1 MNFTARH
8 LAYLFGILLLI
19 SLAANV
25 FFYQQVTAVTSTSD
39 TSETKN
45 ESVTSLESATSEDTS
60 DTSADTEQVVAS
72 TETERMEELTT
83 RATRFIEYAFT
94 ITEDSYTTQKR
105 QAKDVMSEELAATL
119 FAADGSDV
127 GTFETT
133 VRDIE
138 VFPSVSG
145 IDCLVRFEQD
155 LLITETGYEET
166 TQELLALTFE
176 SIDGRLVVTAMEDLT
191 PEGGI

>member
-8 LAYLFGILLLI
+8 LAYLFGVLLLI
-19 SLAANV
+19 SLAANA
-25 FFYQQVTAVTSTSD
+25 FFYQQATAVTSTSD
-39 TSETKN
+39 PSETKN

-60 DTSADTEQVVAS
+60 ADTEQVVAS
-72 TETERMEELTT
+72 KETERMEELTT
-83 RATRFIEYAFT
+83 QATRFVEYAFT
-94 ITEDSYTTQKR
+94 ITKDSYTTQKR
-105 QAKDVMSEELAATL
+105 QAKDVMSEEIAATL

-145 IDCLVRFEQD
+145 EDCLVRFEQH
-155 LLITETGYEET
+155 LWITETGYEET

-176 SIDGRLVVTAMEDLT
+176 SIDGRLVVTEMEDLT

>member
-8 LAYLFGILLLI
+8 LAYLFGVLLLI
-19 SLAANV
+19 SLAANA

-39 TSETKN
+39 PSEMKN
-45 ESVTSLESATSEDTS
+45 ESVTSLESATSE

-83 RATRFIEYAFT
+83 RTTRFVEYAFT
-94 ITEDSYTTQKR
+94 ITKDSYTTQKR
-105 QAKDVMSEELAATL
+105 QAKEVMSEDLAATL
-119 FAADGSDV
+119 FDADGSDV

-138 VFPSVSG
+138 VFPSISG
-145 IDCLVRFEQD
+145 EDCLVLFEQD

-176 SIDGRLVVTAMEDLT
+176 SIDGRLVVTEMEDLT

>member
-1 MNFTARH
+1 
-8 LAYLFGILLLI
+8 
-19 SLAANV
+19 
-25 FFYQQVTAVTSTSD
+25 
-39 TSETKN
+39 
-45 ESVTSLESATSEDTS
+45 
-60 DTSADTEQVVAS
+60 
-72 TETERMEELTT
+72 MEELTT
-83 RATRFIEYAFT
+83 RATRFVEYAFT
-94 ITEDSYTTQKR
+94 ITKDSYTTQKR

-138 VFPSVSG
+138 VFPSLSG
-145 IDCLVRFEQD
+145 EDCLVRFEQE
-155 LLITETGYEET
+155 LWITETGYEET

-176 SIDGRLVVTAMEDLT
+176 SIDGRLVVTEMEDMT

>member
-8 LAYLFGILLLI
+8 LAYLFGVLLLI
-19 SLAANV
+19 SLAANA

-39 TSETKN
+39 PSETKN
-45 ESVTSLESATSEDTS
+45 KSVTHSESATSD

-72 TETERMEELTT
+72 KETERMEEVTT
-83 RATRFIEYAFT
+83 RATRFVEYAFT
-94 ITEDSYTTQKR
+94 ITKDSYTTQKR

-138 VFPSVSG
+138 VFSSASG
-145 IDCLVRFEQD
+145 ENCLVRFEQN

>member
-8 LAYLFGILLLI
+8 LAYLFGVLLLI
-19 SLAANV
+19 SLAANI
-25 FFYQQVTAVTSTSD
+25 FFYERGAPAANTSN
-39 TSETKN
+39 TSEIQN
-45 ESVTSLESATSEDTS
+45 ESTVPSKSVTSEESSS
-60 DTSADTEQVVAS
+60 DTEPVVAS

-83 RATRFIEYAFT
+83 RATRFVEYAFT
-94 ITEDSYTTQKR
+94 ITKDSYTTQKR
-105 QAKDVMSEELAATL
+105 QAKDVMSEELAANL

-145 IDCLVRFEQD
+145 EDCLVRFKQE

-166 TQELLALTFE
+166 TQELLVLTFE
-176 SIDGRLVVTAMEDLT
+176 SSDGRLVVTGMEDLA

>member
-8 LAYLFGILLLI
+8 LAYLFGVLLLI
-19 SLAANV
+19 SLAANA
-25 FFYQQVTAVTSTSD
+25 FFYQQATAVTSTSD
-39 TSETKN
+39 PSETKN

-60 DTSADTEQVVAS
+60 ADTEQVVAS
-72 TETERMEELTT
+72 KETERMEELTT
-83 RATRFIEYAFT
+83 RATRFVEYAFT
-94 ITEDSYTTQKR
+94 ITKDSYTTQKR

-133 VRDIE
+133 VRNIE

-145 IDCLVRFEQD
+145 EDCLVRFEQH
-155 LLITETGYEET
+155 LWITETGYEET

-176 SIDGRLVVTAMEDLT
+176 SIEGRLVVTEMEDLT

>member
-8 LAYLFGILLLI
+8 LAYLFGVLLLI
-19 SLAANV
+19 SLAANG

-39 TSETKN
+39 PSETKN
-45 ESVTSLESATSEDTS
+45 KSVTHSESATSD

-72 TETERMEELTT
+72 KETERMEEVTT
-83 RATRFIEYAFT
+83 RATRFVEYAFT
-94 ITEDSYTTQKR
+94 ITKDSYTTQKR
-105 QAKDVMSEELAATL
+105 QAKEVMSAELATTL

-145 IDCLVRFEQD
+145 EDCLVRFEQD

-166 TQELLALTFE
+166 TQELLTLAFE
-176 SIDGRLVVTAMEDLT
+176 SIDGRLVVTEMEDLA

>member
-8 LAYLFGILLLI
+8 LAYLFGVLLLI
-19 SLAANV
+19 SLAANA
-25 FFYQQVTAVTSTSD
+25 FFYQQATAVTSTSD
-39 TSETKN
+39 PSETKN

-60 DTSADTEQVVAS
+60 ADTEQVVAS
-72 TETERMEELTT
+72 KETERMEELTT
-83 RATRFIEYAFT
+83 RATRFVEYAFT
-94 ITEDSYTTQKR
+94 ITKDSYTTQKR
-105 QAKDVMSEELAATL
+105 QSKDVMSEELAATL

-145 IDCLVRFEQD
+145 EDCLVRFEQQ
-155 LLITETGYEET
+155 LWITETGYEET

-176 SIDGRLVVTAMEDLT
+176 SIDGRLVVTEMEDLT
-191 PEGGI
+191 PDGGI

>member
-8 LAYLFGILLLI
+8 LAYLFGVLLLI
-19 SLAANV
+19 SLAANA
-25 FFYQQVTAVTSTSD
+25 FFYQQVTPVTSTSD
-39 TSETKN
+39 PSEMKN
-45 ESVTSLESATSEDTS
+45 ESVTSLESATSDDTS
-60 DTSADTEQVVAS
+60 VDTEPVVAS
-72 TETERMEELTT
+72 TETEQMEEVMTQ
-83 RATRFIEYAFT
+83 ATRFVEYAFT
-94 ITEDSYTTQKR
+94 ISKDSYTTQKR
-105 QAKDVMSEELAATL
+105 QAKNVMSEDLAATL

-145 IDCLVRFEQD
+145 EDCLVRFEQD

-176 SIDGRLVVTAMEDLT
+176 SIDGRLVVTEMEDLT

>member
-8 LAYLFGILLLI
+8 LAYLFGVLLLI
-19 SLAANV
+19 SLAANA

-60 DTSADTEQVVAS
+60 ADTEQVVAS
-72 TETERMEELTT
+72 TETERMEELVT

-94 ITEDSYTTQKR
+94 ITKDSYTTQKR
-105 QAKDVMSEELAATL
+105 QSKDVMSEELAATL

-138 VFPSVSG
+138 VFPSLSG
-145 IDCLVRFEQD
+145 EDCLVRFEQH

-176 SIDGRLVVTAMEDLT
+176 SIEGRLVVTEMENLT

>member
-8 LAYLFGILLLI
+8 LAYLFGVLLLI
-19 SLAANV
+19 SLTSNA

-60 DTSADTEQVVAS
+60 ADTEQVVAS
-72 TETERMEELTT
+72 KETERMEELTT
-83 RATRFIEYAFT
+83 RATRFVEYAFT
-94 ITEDSYTTQKR
+94 VTKDSYTTQKR

-145 IDCLVRFEQD
+145 EDCLVRFEQH
-155 LLITETGYEET
+155 LWITETGYEET

-176 SIDGRLVVTAMEDLT
+176 SIDRRLVVTEIEDLT

>member
-8 LAYLFGILLLI
+8 LAYLFGVLLLI
-19 SLAANV
+19 SIAANV
-25 FFYQQVTAVTSTSD
+25 FFYQQATAVTSTSD
-39 TSETKN
+39 TSERKN
-45 ESVTSLESATSEDTS
+45 ESITSLESATSEES
-60 DTSADTEQVVAS
+60 SSDTEQVVAS

-83 RATRFIEYAFT
+83 RATRFVEYAFT
-94 ITEDSYTTQKR
+94 ITKDSYTTQKR

-145 IDCLVRFEQD
+145 EDCLVRFEQH
-155 LLITETGYEET
+155 LLITETGYKET

>member
-1 MNFTARH
+1 MDFNSKH
-8 LAYLFGILLLI
+8 LSYLFGVLLLI
-19 SLAANV
+19 SFAANV
-25 FFYQQVTAVTSTSD
+25 FFYQQTPPVASTSID
-39 TSETKN
+39 NKTHTETITSPG
-45 ESVTSLESATSEDTS
+45 SATPTDT
-60 DTSADTEQVVAS
+60 S
-72 TETERMEELTT
+72 TETERMKELTT
-83 RATRFIEYAFT
+83 QATRFVEYAFT
-94 ITEDSYTTQKR
+94 ITKDSYTTQKR
-105 QAKDVMSEELAATL
+105 QAKDVMSEELAAML

-145 IDCLVRFEQD
+145 EDCLVRFAQD
-155 LLITETGYEET
+155 LVITETGYEEA

-176 SIDGRLVVTAMEDLT
+176 SIDGRLVVTAMADLT

>member
-8 LAYLFGILLLI
+8 LAYLFGVLLLI
-19 SLAANV
+19 SLAANA
-25 FFYQQVTAVTSTSD
+25 FFYQQATAVTSTSD
-39 TSETKN
+39 PSETKH

-60 DTSADTEQVVAS
+60 ADTEQVIAS
-72 TETERMEELTT
+72 RETERMEELTT
-83 RATRFIEYAFT
+83 RATRFVEYAFT
-94 ITEDSYTTQKR
+94 ITKDSYTTQKR
-105 QAKDVMSEELAATL
+105 QAKDVMSEELTATL

-138 VFPSVSG
+138 VFPSVTG
-145 IDCLVRFEQD
+145 EGCLVRFEQD

-176 SIDGRLVVTAMEDLT
+176 SIDGRLVVTEMEDLT
-191 PEGGI
+191 SEGGI

>member
-8 LAYLFGILLLI
+8 LAYLFGVPLLI
-19 SLAANV
+19 SLAANA
-25 FFYQQVTAVTSTSD
+25 FFYQQVTAVTSTSAASQTENEIVTPPEST
-39 TSETKN
+39 TSG
-45 ESVTSLESATSEDTS
+45 ES
-60 DTSADTEQVVAS
+60 SADTEQVVAS

-83 RATRFIEYAFT
+83 RATRFVEYVFI
-94 ITEDSYTTQKR
+94 ITKDSYTTQKR
-105 QAKDVMSEELAATL
+105 QAKDVMSEELATTL

-133 VRDIE
+133 VRDIK

-145 IDCLVRFEQD
+145 EDCLVRFEQH

-176 SIDGRLVVTAMEDLT
+176 SIEGRLVVTEMEDLT

>member
-8 LAYLFGILLLI
+8 LAYLFGVLLLI
-19 SLAANV
+19 SLAANA
-25 FFYQQVTAVTSTSD
+25 FFYQQATAVTSTSD
-39 TSETKN
+39 ASETEN
-45 ESVTSLESATSEDTS
+45 ESVTSLESATSEES
-60 DTSADTEQVVAS
+60 SADTEQVFTS

-83 RATRFIEYAFT
+83 RATRFVEYAFT
-94 ITEDSYTTQKR
+94 ITKDSYTTQKR

-145 IDCLVRFEQD
+145 EDCLVQFEQH

-166 TQELLALTFE
+166 TRELLALTFE
-176 SIDGRLVVTAMEDLT
+176 SIEGRLVVTEVEDLT

>member
-8 LAYLFGILLLI
+8 LAYLFGVLLLI
-19 SLAANV
+19 SIAANI
-25 FFYQQVTAVTSTSD
+25 FFYQQVIAVTSTSEASQTENEIVTSPEST
-39 TSETKN
+39 TSE
-45 ESVTSLESATSEDTS
+45 VSAV
-60 DTSADTEQVVAS
+60 DTEPVFAS
-72 TETERMEELTT
+72 TETARMEELTI
-83 RATRFIEYAFT
+83 RATRFVEYAFT
-94 ITEDSYTTQKR
+94 ITKDSYTTQKR
-105 QAKDVMSEELAATL
+105 QAKEVMSEELKAIL

-138 VFPSVSG
+138 VFPSVTG
-145 IDCLVRFEQD
+145 EGCLVRFEQD

-176 SIDGRLVVTAMEDLT
+176 SIDGRLVVTEMEDLT

>member
-8 LAYLFGILLLI
+8 LVYLFGVLLLI

-39 TSETKN
+39 PSETKN
-45 ESVTSLESATSEDTS
+45 ESVTSLESATSE

-94 ITEDSYTTQKR
+94 ITKDSYTTQKR

-145 IDCLVRFEQD
+145 EDCLVRFEQD

-191 PEGGI
+191 PKGGI

>member
-8 LAYLFGILLLI
+8 LAYLFGVLLLI
-19 SLAANV
+19 SLAANA
-25 FFYQQVTAVTSTSD
+25 FFYQQATAVTSTSD
-39 TSETKN
+39 PSETKN

-60 DTSADTEQVVAS
+60 ADTEQVVAS
-72 TETERMEELTT
+72 KETERMEELTT
-83 RATRFIEYAFT
+83 RATRFVEYAFT
-94 ITEDSYTTQKR
+94 ITKDSYTTQKR

-145 IDCLVRFEQD
+145 EDCLVRFEQH

-166 TQELLALTFE
+166 TQELLTLAFE
-176 SIDGRLVVTAMEDLT
+176 SIDGRLVVTEMEDLA

>member
-1 MNFTARH
+1 MNFTGRH
-8 LAYLFGILLLI
+8 LAYLFGVLLLI
-19 SLAANV
+19 SIAANV

-39 TSETKN
+39 ASETQN
-45 ESVTSLESATSEDTS
+45 ESVTYSESGTSEDTS

-94 ITEDSYTTQKR
+94 ITKDSYTTQKR

>member
-8 LAYLFGILLLI
+8 LAYLFGVLLLI
-19 SLAANV
+19 SIAANI
-25 FFYQQVTAVTSTSD
+25 FFYQQVMAVTSTSAA
-39 TSETKN
+39 SETEN
-45 ESVTSLESATSEDTS
+45 ESVTHSESAASGESSS
-60 DTSADTEQVVAS
+60 DTEPVVAS
-72 TETERMEELTT
+72 KDTERMEELTT
-83 RATRFIEYAFT
+83 RATRFVEYAFT
-94 ITEDSYTTQKR
+94 VTKDSYTTQKR

-145 IDCLVRFEQD
+145 EDCLVRFEQD
-155 LLITETGYEET
+155 MLITETGYEET

-176 SIDGRLVVTAMEDLT
+176 SIDGRSVVTAMEDLT

>member
-8 LAYLFGILLLI
+8 LAYLFGVLLLI
-19 SLAANV
+19 SLAANA

-39 TSETKN
+39 PSETKN
-45 ESVTSLESATSEDTS
+45 KSVTHSESATSD

-72 TETERMEELTT
+72 KETERMEEVTT
-83 RATRFIEYAFT
+83 RATRFVEYAFT
-94 ITEDSYTTQKR
+94 ITKDSYTTQKR
-105 QAKDVMSEELAATL
+105 QAKEVMSAELATTL

-145 IDCLVRFEQD
+145 EDCLVRFEQD

-166 TQELLALTFE
+166 TQELLALAFE
-176 SIDGRLVVTAMEDLT
+176 SIDGRLVVTEMEDLA

>member
-1 MNFTARH
+1 MNFTGRH
-8 LAYLFGILLLI
+8 LAYLFGVLLLI
-19 SLAANV
+19 SIAANG

-39 TSETKN
+39 TSETQN
-45 ESVTSLESATSEDTS
+45 ESITHSESETSEDSPS
-60 DTSADTEQVVAS
+60 DTAPVVAS
-72 TETERMEELTT
+72 TETERMEELVT

-94 ITEDSYTTQKR
+94 ITKDSYTTQKR
-105 QAKDVMSEELAATL
+105 QAKDVMSEELTATL

-145 IDCLVRFEQD
+145 EDCLVRFEQH

-176 SIDGRLVVTAMEDLT
+176 SIDGRLVVTEMEDLT

>member
-8 LAYLFGILLLI
+8 LAYLFGVLLLI
-19 SLAANV
+19 SIAANI
-25 FFYQQVTAVTSTSD
+25 FFYQQVMAVTSTSAA
-39 TSETKN
+39 SETEN
-45 ESVTSLESATSEDTS
+45 ESVTHSESAASGESSS
-60 DTSADTEQVVAS
+60 DTEPVVTS

-83 RATRFIEYAFT
+83 RATRFVEYAFT
-94 ITEDSYTTQKR
+94 VTKDSYTTQKR

-145 IDCLVRFEQD
+145 EDCLVRFEQD
-155 LLITETGYEET
+155 MSITETGYEET

-176 SIDGRLVVTAMEDLT
+176 SIEGRLVVTEMEDLT

>member
-8 LAYLFGILLLI
+8 LAYLFGVLLLI
-19 SLAANV
+19 SLAANA
-25 FFYQQVTAVTSTSD
+25 FFYQQATAVTSTSD
-39 TSETKN
+39 PSETKN
-45 ESVTSLESATSEDTS
+45 ESVTSLESATSEN
-60 DTSADTEQVVAS
+60 TSADTEQVVAS
-72 TETERMEELTT
+72 KETERMEELTT
-83 RATRFIEYAFT
+83 RATRFVEYAFT
-94 ITEDSYTTQKR
+94 ITKDSYTTQKR
-105 QAKDVMSEELAATL
+105 QSKDVMSEELAATL

-145 IDCLVRFEQD
+145 EDCLVRFEQQ
-155 LLITETGYEET
+155 LWITETGYEET

-176 SIDGRLVVTAMEDLT
+176 SIEGRLVVTEMEDLT

>member
-8 LAYLFGILLLI
+8 LAYLFGILLVI

-39 TSETKN
+39 TSQTENKSITP
-45 ESVTSLESATSEDTS
+45 SESATSEATL
-60 DTSADTEQVVAS
+60 ADTEQVVAS
-72 TETERMEELTT
+72 TGTEQMEELTT
-83 RATRFIEYAFT
+83 RATRFVEYAFT
-94 ITEDSYTTQKR
+94 ITKDSYTTQKR
-105 QAKDVMSEELAATL
+105 QAKDVMSEELTATL

-127 GTFETT
+127 GTFETI

-145 IDCLVRFEQD
+145 EECLVRFEQD

-166 TQELLALTFE
+166 TQELLTLTFE
-176 SIDGRLVVTAMEDLT
+176 SIDGRLVVTEMEDLT
-191 PEGGI
+191 PKGGI

>member
-8 LAYLFGILLLI
+8 LAYLFGVLLLI

-39 TSETKN
+39 TNQTEN

-60 DTSADTEQVVAS
+60 ADTEQVVAS
-72 TETERMEELTT
+72 KETERMEELTT
-83 RATRFIEYAFT
+83 QATRFVEYAFT
-94 ITEDSYTTQKR
+94 ITKDSYTTQKR

-166 TQELLALTFE
+166 AQELLALTFE
-176 SIDGRLVVTAMEDLT
+176 SIDGRLVVTEMEDLT

>member
-8 LAYLFGILLLI
+8 LAYLFGVLLLI
-19 SLAANV
+19 SLAANA
-25 FFYQQVTAVTSTSD
+25 FFYQQVTAVKSTSD
-39 TSETKN
+39 PSETKN
-45 ESVTSLESATSEDTS
+45 ESVTSLESATSE

-83 RATRFIEYAFT
+83 RATRFVEYAFT
-94 ITEDSYTTQKR
+94 ITKDSYTTQKR
-105 QAKDVMSEELAATL
+105 QSKDVMSEELAATL

-145 IDCLVRFEQD
+145 EDCLVRFEQH

-176 SIDGRLVVTAMEDLT
+176 SIEGRLVVTEMEDLT

>member
-8 LAYLFGILLLI
+8 LAYLSGVLLLI
-19 SLAANV
+19 SLAANA
-25 FFYQQVTAVTSTSD
+25 FFYQQVTAVTSTSNA
-39 TSETKN
+39 SETQN
-45 ESVTSLESATSEDTS
+45 ESITPSKSVTFEDTPS
-60 DTSADTEQVVAS
+60 DTEQVVAS
-72 TETERMEELTT
+72 TETERMKELTT
-83 RATRFIEYAFT
+83 RATRFVEYAFT
-94 ITEDSYTTQKR
+94 ITKDSYTTQKR

-138 VFPSVSG
+138 VFPSLSG
-145 IDCLVRFEQD
+145 EDCLVRFEQD

-176 SIDGRLVVTAMEDLT
+176 PIDGRLVVTEMEDLT

>member
-8 LAYLFGILLLI
+8 LAYLFGVLLLI
-19 SLAANV
+19 SITANA
-25 FFYQQVTAVTSTSD
+25 FFYQQATAVTSTSD
-39 TSETKN
+39 PSETKN
-45 ESVTSLESATSEDTS
+45 ESVTSLESATSEDTP
-60 DTSADTEQVVAS
+60 ADTEQVVAS
-72 TETERMEELTT
+72 KETERMEELTT
-83 RATRFIEYAFT
+83 RATRFVEYAFT
-94 ITEDSYTTQKR
+94 ITKDSYTTQKR

-119 FAADGSDV
+119 FAADGNDV

-133 VRDIE
+133 ARDIE

-145 IDCLVRFEQD
+145 EDCLVRFEQH

-176 SIDGRLVVTAMEDLT
+176 SIEGRLVVTEMEDLT

>member
-8 LAYLFGILLLI
+8 LAYLFGVLLLI
-19 SLAANV
+19 SLAANI
-25 FFYQQVTAVTSTSD
+25 FFYQRAAPAANTSN
-39 TSETKN
+39 TSETQNKSVTPY
-45 ESVTSLESATSEDTS
+45 ESVTSEGVSS
-60 DTSADTEQVVAS
+60 DTEHVVAS
-72 TETERMEELTT
+72 PETERMEELTT
-83 RATRFIEYAFT
+83 QSTRFVEYAFT
-94 ITEDSYTTQKR
+94 VTKDSYTTQKR

-145 IDCLVRFEQD
+145 EECLVRFEQD

-176 SIDGRLVVTAMEDLT
+176 SVDGRLVVAAMEDLT

>member
-8 LAYLFGILLLI
+8 LAYLFGVLLLI
-19 SLAANV
+19 SIAANV
-25 FFYQQVTAVTSTSD
+25 FFYQQATAVTSTSD
-39 TSETKN
+39 TSERKN
-45 ESVTSLESATSEDTS
+45 ESVTSLESATSEES
-60 DTSADTEQVVAS
+60 SSDTEQVVAS

-83 RATRFIEYAFT
+83 RATRFVEYAFT
-94 ITEDSYTTQKR
+94 ITKDSYTTQKR
-105 QAKDVMSEELAATL
+105 QSKDVMSEELAATL

-145 IDCLVRFEQD
+145 EDCLVRFEQH
-155 LLITETGYEET
+155 LLITETGYKET

-176 SIDGRLVVTAMEDLT
+176 SIEGRLVVTEMEDLT
-191 PEGGI
+191 AEGGI

>member
-8 LAYLFGILLLI
+8 LAYLFGVLLLI

-39 TSETKN
+39 PSETKN
-45 ESVTSLESATSEDTS
+45 ESVTSLESATSK

-94 ITEDSYTTQKR
+94 ITKDSYTTQKR
-105 QAKDVMSEELAATL
+105 QAKDVMSEEFAATL

>member
-8 LAYLFGILLLI
+8 LAYLFGVLLLV
-19 SLAANV
+19 SLAANA
-25 FFYQQVTAVTSTSD
+25 FFYQQATAVTSISD
-39 TSETKN
+39 PSETKN

-60 DTSADTEQVVAS
+60 ADTEQVVAS
-72 TETERMEELTT
+72 KETERMEELTT
-83 RATRFIEYAFT
+83 QATRFVEYAFT
-94 ITEDSYTTQKR
+94 ITKDSYTTQKR

-138 VFPSVSG
+138 VFPSDSG
-145 IDCLVRFEQD
+145 EECLIRFEQD
-155 LLITETGYEET
+155 LSITETGYEEV

-176 SIDGRLVVTAMEDLT
+176 SIDGHLVVTEMEDLT

>member
-8 LAYLFGILLLI
+8 LAYLFGVLLLI
-19 SLAANV
+19 SLAANA
-25 FFYQQVTAVTSTSD
+25 FFYQQATAVTGTSD
-39 TSETKN
+39 PSETKN

-60 DTSADTEQVVAS
+60 ADTEQVVAS
-72 TETERMEELTT
+72 KETERMEELTT
-83 RATRFIEYAFT
+83 RATRFVEYAFT
-94 ITEDSYTTQKR
+94 ITKDSYTTQKR
-105 QAKDVMSEELAATL
+105 QSKDVMSEELAATL

-138 VFPSVSG
+138 VFPSLSG
-145 IDCLVRFEQD
+145 EDCLVRFEQE
-155 LLITETGYEET
+155 LWITETGYEET

-176 SIDGRLVVTAMEDLT
+176 SIEGRLVVTEMEDMT

>member
-8 LAYLFGILLLI
+8 LAYLFGVLLLI
-19 SLAANV
+19 SIAANI
-25 FFYQQVTAVTSTSD
+25 FFYQRVAPAPNTSN
-39 TSETKN
+39 TSEIQN
-45 ESVTSLESATSEDTS
+45 ESIVPSKSVTSEESSS
-60 DTSADTEQVVAS
+60 DIEPVVAS

-94 ITEDSYTTQKR
+94 ITKDSYTTQKR
-105 QAKDVMSEELAATL
+105 QAKDVMSEEFAANL

-145 IDCLVRFEQD
+145 EDCLVRFKQD

-176 SIDGRLVVTAMEDLT
+176 SINGRLVVTEMEDLT